1 MSNDDATPN
10 EQENVNNPAVD
21 GVTPDEPF
29 QLHDAIVLGE
39 IPQNVMDLSLTL
51 GCGRNEQDKRWP
63 ARQMT
68 WAQLVNTLSQHKV
81 GKKEGTAFLQGSA
94 IDNMRKANAID
105 ALFIMGLDVDS
116 GIHFDWAVNRVKELG
131 LSAVLYTTHSHLKND
146 TFVLES
152 SFGQFARR
160 NKIDAYPTL
169 ETMKRFLKEERH
181 WEQWVVDTVE
191 LGEEP
196 EQQAIGKGFVLR
208 HAPMPKFRIVFPLSE
223 AYRIAKQR
231 MSQADAI
238 DLWKSRLVGLLK
250 GHRPTHRRGVP

>member
-146 TFVLES
+146 TFVLE
-152 SFGQFARR
+152 FELRAVRTPQQDRR
-160 NKIDAYPTL
+160 LSHAGDHEALPEGRAPL
-169 ETMKRFLKEERH
+169 GTMGRRH
-181 WEQWVVDTVE
+181 
-191 LGEEP
+191 
-196 EQQAIGKGFVLR
+196 R
-208 HAPMPKFRIVFPLSE
+208 
-223 AYRIAKQR
+223 
-231 MSQADAI
+231 
-238 DLWKSRLVGLLK
+238 
-250 GHRPTHRRGVP
+250 